1 MSTIDLQ
8 KFMELRE
15 SARVRQ
21 QEQTTRKGTSA
32 SASDWKALLE
42 SKRQELG
49 VSSNSSNTAT
59 SSARAAVST
68 TATTAT
74 SATARSARTTA
85 ADISG
90 SLEDKVD
97 ELRDRKSQG
106 LSVRELGNF
115 IDVRA

>member
-1 MSTIDLQ
+1 MSRIELQ

-15 SARVRQ
+15 TARGRQ
-21 QEQTTRKGTSA
+21 GESA
-32 SASDWKALLE
+32 SRKASSTNKASSSWQSLLE

-49 VSSNSSNTAT
+49 VSSASS
-59 SSARAAVST
+59 SPVRA
-68 TATTAT
+68 
-74 SATARSARTTA
+74 SATAGRTSAS
-85 ADISG
+85 DLSG
-90 SLEDKVD
+90 SLEEKVE